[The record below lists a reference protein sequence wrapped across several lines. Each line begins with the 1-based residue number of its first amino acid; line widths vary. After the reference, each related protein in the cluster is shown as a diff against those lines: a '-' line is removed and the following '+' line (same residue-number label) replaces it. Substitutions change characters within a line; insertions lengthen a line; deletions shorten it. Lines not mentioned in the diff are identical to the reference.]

1 MAKMRPKTPPAK
13 DPDQVDFKGDEQL
26 ANDYKKMYN
35 RYTEREYQ
43 CFGQI
48 DSVMFFFA
56 GSMRWKIGT
65 MNCWPNKTTKG
76 TTVKT

>member
-35 RYTEREYQ
+35 R
-43 CFGQI
+43 
-48 DSVMFFFA
+48 
-56 GSMRWKIGT
+56 
-65 MNCWPNKTTKG
+65 
-76 TTVKT
+76 